1 MRLPRVAFA
10 RFFFAPAKCLS
21 SVPGW
26 FFAPAR
32 AQELGTGVGFCSCEG
47 ARAQHRGGFLLLR
60 GRKSSAPGWFLTFA
74 RAQEFRTRVVF
85 CSCEG
90 AELGTRV
97 VFNICEPAG
106 VPHQGGFLLL
116 RARKSSAPG
125 WFFAPAKCS
134 QLSSDGNNKKL
145 KGILC
150 PLIIFTTF
158 ELLKNKN

>member
-1 MRLPRVAFA
+1 MQMRLPRVAFA

-32 AQELGTGVGFCSCEG
+32 AQE
-47 ARAQHRGGFLLLR
+47 
-60 GRKSSAPGWFLTFA
+60 
-74 RAQEFRTRVVF
+74 FRTRVVF

-106 VPHQGGFLLL
+106 APHQGGFLLL
-116 RARKSSAPG
+116 RALFERVCGGGKRLRHSIGIEKSVYF
-125 WFFAPAKCS
+125 WCS
-134 QLSSDGNNKKL
+134 VHPHRVTGSVINQN
-145 KGILC
+145 
-150 PLIIFTTF
+150 
-158 ELLKNKN
+158 